1 MSKILGYM
9 KNTFTDKSTNRTVEY
24 ARIYAGEK
32 ITKGGAGVSVTAYK
46 STVQVVDSLKP
57 DIIGA
62 DVNLF
67 FDRYNRVQ
75 LVQIND
81 EPVK

>member
-1 MSKILGYM
+1 ML
-9 KNTFTDKSTNRTVEY
+9 
-24 ARIYAGEK
+24 
-32 ITKGGAGVSVTAYK
+32 VTAYK

-75 LVQIND
+75 LVQVND
-81 EPVK
+81 ESVK

>member
-1 MSKILGYM
+1 MSKLLGYM

-24 ARIYAGEK
+24 ARIYAGEE
-32 ITKGGAGVSVTAYK
+32 ITKGGAGVFVTAYK
-46 STVQVVDSLKP
+46 STVQVVDQLKP

-75 LVQIND
+75 LVQVND
-81 EPVK
+81 ESVK